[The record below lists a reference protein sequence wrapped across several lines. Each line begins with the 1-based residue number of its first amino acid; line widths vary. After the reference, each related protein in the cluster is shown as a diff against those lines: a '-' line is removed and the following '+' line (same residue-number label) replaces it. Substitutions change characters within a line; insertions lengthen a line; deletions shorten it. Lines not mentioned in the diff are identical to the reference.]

1 MNSTR
6 HDTRRRE
13 HSFPLISMI
22 QLVTLTIALVTCID
36 GPELLRLLGSLQ
48 GSGHYV
54 VAAVM
59 AAGFFG
65 LLIGAAIGLGQIR
78 QWRSMLF
85 CGAVGFVT
93 GILILAIYAA
103 PAKPAQAITAALL
116 PLVTTIA
123 MRIRSA

>member
-1 MNSTR
+1 MNSTHR
-6 HDTRRRE
+6 DTHRRE

-22 QLVTLTIALVTCID
+22 QLVTLTIALVTCIE

-48 GSGHYV
+48 GSGNYV
-54 VAAVM
+54 VTAVV

-85 CGAVGFVT
+85 CGAVGFVA

-116 PLVTTIA
+116 PLVTTVA